1 MSRHQSHIN
10 TAVKVIESYKGDNP
24 FAIFIKAFFSEH
36 KKYGSKDRKA
46 ISSLCYNYFR
56 LGFAAKGY
64 SIEDKILLGCFLCG
78 NEATELLAYKK
89 PEWNAA
95 MQLPVDEKLAFI
107 GEGFSIAEIFPFEE
121 ELSKEVGAKKFAHS
135 FLIQPDLFVRI
146 RPNEKAAVLQK
157 LKNITGYTLLKDD
170 TCIEFENATKVDELF
185 SVDKEV
191 VIQDYNSQQVFNYLP
206 AYLSSHK
213 IDSPAVWDCCAASG
227 GKSIL
232 INDLLKEKIKLTVSD
247 IRESI
252 LINLRQRFTTAD
264 IKSYKHFVADI
275 SKSGFK
281 HPATEQDIILCDV
294 PCTGSG
300 TWSRTP
306 EQLCFFKPATIATFS
321 NRQQQIVANVLPSLK
336 KEGLLV
342 YITCSVF
349 KKENEDVVNYLQEKL
364 QLQLLHQ
371 EVLKG
376 YDSKADTMFVAI
388 LQKVTGY

>member
-10 TAVKVIESYKGDNP
+10 TAIKIIESYKGDNP

-56 LGFAAKGY
+56 VGFAAAAY

-78 NEATELLAYKK
+78 NEATELLEYKK
-89 PEWNAA
+89 PEWNAV
-95 MQLPVDEKLAFI
+95 MHLPIDEKFEFV
-107 GEGFSIAEIFPFEE
+107 GEGFTIAELFPFTK
-121 ELSKEVGAKKFAHS
+121 ELSKSIDAKELAHS
-135 FLIQPDLFVRI
+135 FLIQPDVFVRI
-146 RPNEKAAVLQK
+146 RPAEKSAVLQK
-157 LKNITGYTLLKDD
+157 LKNVPGYTLLNND
-170 TCIEFENATKVDELF
+170 TCIEFENATKVNELF
-185 SVDKEV
+185 LVDKEV
-191 VIQDYNSQQVFNYLP
+191 VVQDYNSQRVFDHLFSYIATN
-206 AYLSSHK
+206 K
-213 IDSPAVWDCCAASG
+213 IEWSAVWDCCAASG

-232 INDLLKEKIKLTVSD
+232 LNDLLGEKIKLTVSD

-252 LINLRQRFTTAD
+252 LINLRQRFATAG

-275 SKSGFK
+275 GKSGSK
-281 HPATEQDIILCDV
+281 HPPVEQDIILCDV

-306 EQLCFFKPATIATFS
+306 EQLCFFKVAEIDKFS
-321 NRQQQIVANVLPSLK
+321 NKQQQIVANVIPHLK

-349 KKENEDVVNYLQEKL
+349 KKENEDAINYLQEKF
-364 QLQLLHQ
+364 QLQLVHQ
-371 EVLKG
+371 EILKG
-376 YDSKADTMFVAI
+376 YDNKADTMFVGI
-388 LQKVTGY
+388 LKK

>member
-56 LGFAAKGY
+56 VGFAAAAY

-78 NEATELLAYKK
+78 QESTELLAYKK
-89 PEWNAA
+89 PEWDAI
-95 MQLPVDEKLAFI
+95 MQLRVEEKLEFI
-107 GEGFSIAEIFPFEE
+107 REDFSIAEIFPFTK
-121 ELSKEVGAKKFAHS
+121 ELSKSVDAKKLTYS
-135 FLIQPDLFVRI
+135 FLIQPDVFVRI
-146 RPNEKAAVLQK
+146 RPNEKAVVLQK
-157 LKNITGYTLLKDD
+157 LKSVTGYSLLNND
-170 TCIEFENATKVDELF
+170 TCIEFENTTKVNELF
-185 SVDKEV
+185 LVDKEV
-191 VIQDYNSQQVFNYLP
+191 VVQDYNSQQVFNHLV
-206 AYLSSHK
+206 SHITTNK
-213 IDSPAVWDCCAASG
+213 IEQPAVWDCCAASG

-232 INDLLKEKIKLTVSD
+232 LNDLLGEQLKLTVSD

-252 LINLRQRFTTAD
+252 LINLRQRFASAG
-264 IKSYKHFVADI
+264 IRSYKHFVADI
-275 SKSGFK
+275 GKAKSK
-281 HPATEQDIILCDV
+281 HPPVEQDIILCDV

-306 EQLCFFKPATIATFS
+306 EQLCFFKVAEIDKF
-321 NRQQQIVANVLPSLK
+321 NNKQQQIVANVIPHLK
-336 KEGLLV
+336 KDGLLV

-364 QLQLLHQ
+364 QLQLIHQ
-371 EVLKG
+371 EILKG
-376 YDSKADTMFVAI
+376 YANKADTMFVSI
-388 LQKVTGY
+388 LKK

>member
-10 TAVKVIESYKGDNP
+10 TAVKIIELYKGDNP

-56 LGFAAKGY
+56 IGFAAAAY

-78 NEATELLAYKK
+78 NKSTEILAYKK
-89 PEWNAA
+89 PEWDAI
-95 MQLPVDEKLAFI
+95 MQLPVEEKLEFI
-107 GEGFSIAEIFPFEE
+107 GNDFSVADIFPFTK
-121 ELSKEVGAKKFAHS
+121 ELSKSIDGKKLAYS
-135 FLIQPDLFVRI
+135 FLIQPDVFVRI

-157 LKNITGYTLLKDD
+157 LKSVTDYTLLNKD

-185 SVDKEV
+185 LIDKEV
-191 VIQDYNSQQVFNYLP
+191 VVQDYNSQQVFNHLFSNIE
-206 AYLSSHK
+206 ANK
-213 IDSPAVWDCCAASG
+213 IEQPAVWDCCAASG

-232 INDLLKEKIKLTVSD
+232 LNDLLGEKIKLTVSD

-252 LINLRQRFTTAD
+252 LINLRQRFAVAG

-275 SKSGFK
+275 GKAGSK
-281 HPATEQDIILCDV
+281 HPSAEQDIILCDV

-306 EQLCFFKPATIATFS
+306 EQLCFFKVAEIDKF
-321 NRQQQIVANVLPSLK
+321 NNKQQQIVTNVIPHLK

-349 KKENEDVVNYLQEKL
+349 KKENEDVVNYLQEKF
-364 QLQLLHQ
+364 QLQLVHQ
-371 EVLKG
+371 EILKG
-376 YDSKADTMFVAI
+376 YDNKADTMFVGI
-388 LQKVTGY
+388 LKKS

>member
-10 TAVKVIESYKGDNP
+10 TAIKVIESYKGDKP
-24 FAIFIKAFFSEH
+24 FALFIKNFFSEN
-36 KKYGSKDRKA
+36 KKYGSKDRRA

-56 LGFAAKGY
+56 LGSAAAGY

-78 NEATELLAYKK
+78 NEPTQLLEYKN
-89 PEWNAA
+89 PTWNATID
-95 MQLPVDEKLAFI
+95 LSVIEKISFI
-107 GEGFSIAEIFPFEE
+107 GEDFSTDEIFPFVN
-121 ELSKEVGAKKFAHS
+121 ELGKDIDVKKFCYS

-146 RPNEKAAVLQK
+146 RPNEKAVVLKK
-157 LKNITGYTLLKDD
+157 LESVKDYKLLNNDNS
-170 TCIEFENATKVDELF
+170 IAFENSTKIDDLF
-185 SVDKEV
+185 EVDKEV

-206 AYLSSHK
+206 PYLATNK
-213 IDSPAVWDCCAASG
+213 ISSPAVWDCCAASG

-232 INDLLKEKIKLTVSD
+232 LNDLLHEKMKLTVSD

-252 LINLRQRFTTAD
+252 LINLRQRFATAG
-264 IKSYKHFVADI
+264 IQSFKHFVADI
-275 SKSGFK
+275 GKVGFK
-281 HPATEQDIILCDV
+281 HPSVEQDIIVCDV

-306 EQLCFFKPATIATFS
+306 EQQCFFKQSEIEKF
-321 NRQQQIVANVLPSLK
+321 NNKQKQIVTNVLQYLK

-349 KKENEDVVNYLQEKL
+349 KKENEDVVNYLQEKFH
-364 QLQLLHQ
+364 LQLLHQ
-371 EVLKG
+371 ELLKG

-388 LQKVTGY
+388 LKKY